1 MAEEQPGQERTE
13 EPTQRRLDQAREKG
27 QVPRSRELN
36 TLLSLLL
43 SAIALLALG
52 PVWLLDLQHLLQ
64 AGLRVE
70 PARLGEGAVM
80 TEHLAA
86 AVLQALLA
94 LGPLLLIAIVTA
106 FLGPLLMGGW
116 SFSTQ
121 AAAFDLGKVNPV
133 KGLARVFSIKG
144 LMELLKALAK
154 FLLLSGV
161 TLLLFYMFHTD
172 MLVLSQFAIDE
183 AMRRAASLMLWGFLA
198 LSGAMLLVAAIDV
211 PFERWNHRRQLR
223 MTRQEIRDE
232 LKETDGRPEVKQ
244 RIRTLQREAAQR
256 RMMQDVPHADV
267 VITNPTH
274 YAVALRYS
282 QEGPGA
288 PRVVAKGR
296 DLVAQHIRALAQSHD
311 IPLFSAPP
319 LARALYAASDIG
331 EEIPQGLYLA
341 VARVL
346 AYVYQLRT
354 AAPTDYVPR
363 PDDLSIPAE
372 YRRDEEPGDAD

>member
-13 EPTQRRLDQAREKG
+13 EPTPRRLQQAREKG

-43 SAIALLALG
+43 SAVALLALG
-52 PVWLLDLQHLLQ
+52 PLWLLDLQQLLR
-64 AGLRVE
+64 AGLLLD
-70 PARLGEGAVM
+70 PDRLGEGAVM
-80 TEHLAA
+80 TEQLST
-86 AVLQALLA
+86 AVLQAVAALA
-94 LGPLLLIAIVTA
+94 PLMLIAIAAA

-116 SFSTQ
+116 AFSTQ
-121 AAAFDLGKVNPV
+121 AAAFDLNKINPV
-133 KGLARVFSIKG
+133 KGLARVFSLKG

-161 TLLLFYMFHTD
+161 TLLLFYLFHTD
-172 MLVLSQFAIDE
+172 MLVLSQFATDE
-183 AMRRAASLMLWGFLA
+183 AMRRAAALMLWGFLA

-211 PFERWNHRRQLR
+211 PFERWNHLRQLR
-223 MTRQEIRDE
+223 MTRQEVRDE

-282 QEGPGA
+282 PEGAGA

-296 DLVAQHIRALAQSHD
+296 DLIARHIRELASAHEV
-311 IPLFSAPP
+311 PVFSAPP

-363 PDDLSIPAE
+363 PDDLNIPPE
-372 YRRDEEPGDAD
+372 YRRDEEPSDGD